1 MRRSHLRTTLWLL
14 GVLVLAGAAA
24 SAVWLLSAPP
34 GTPPGDPN
42 DPAEVGLG
50 RTVYQENCA
59 ACHGDRLEGQPDW
72 RVRDD
77 QGYLPAPPHDETGHT
92 WHHPDPVLF
101 DITKNGTA
109 AAAAPG
115 YRTTMMGFADELSDQ
130 EIWAVL
136 AFIKSRWPAEIR
148 RRQAEATRRSAP

>member
-1 MRRSHLRTTLWLL
+1 MRQSHLRTTLLLL
-14 GVLVLAGAAA
+14 GVLVLAGGVAA
-24 SAVWLLSAPP
+24 AVWLIASPS

-42 DPAEVGLG
+42 DPTEVGLG
-50 RTVYQENCA
+50 RTLYGENCA
-59 ACHGDRLEGQPDW
+59 ACHGDQLEGQANW

-77 QGYLPAPPHDETGHT
+77 DGYLPAPPHDETGHT

-109 AAAAPG
+109 AAAPPG
-115 YRTTMMGFADELSDQ
+115 YRTTMLGFAEQLSDR

-136 AFIKSRWPAEIR
+136 AYIKSRWPAEIR
-148 RRQAEATRRSAP
+148 RRQAEATRRFAP